1 MIEDIT
7 IMIPA
12 YNPDNKFIEFVSD
25 LTENGY
31 KIIIIDDGSRDDTKR
46 YFDMARDQYGCRVV
60 SHSINLGQGRA
71 YKTGFNYYLSE
82 SKWGGAVF
90 RFHRSDTM

>member
-46 YFDMARDQYGCRVV
+46 YFDMARDQYG
-60 SHSINLGQGRA
+60 
-71 YKTGFNYYLSE
+71 
-82 SKWGGAVF
+82 
-90 RFHRSDTM
+90 